1 MNRFQTAF
9 IYPNGTLANNNYQS
23 SYKVALLHVL
33 KMKDD
38 GKNSNIS
45 RLKESSSNGNTHSL
59 KMPEYVEK
67 FIAAGTNPGI
77 SNIMIDQSQSV
88 AIDEFQRNSGEIDML
103 IGFLVMNGA
112 CIVFFLLFGLC
123 VIFNCMRQKPK
134 IFSQDKIY
142 KKTLAKTVAK
152 APTNQKVTVLPKDAV
167 VIDVQSKKFKD
178 LVTKV
183 MKTDE
188 FEKMKNTNNN
198 VKINIEEPSS
208 IKRTNFLKKQLS
220 LKDEDQSPGILNTI
234 SKNLKHSLKS
244 TALIT
249 NNDKRV
255 SISVESSENIALRE
269 KSNFQCQEN
278 IHFIDS
284 TDTNNHIILTDQNP
298 NSLVRQN
305 IFGPLS
311 FDDLYYT

>member
-1 MNRFQTAF
+1 MYRFQTAF
-9 IYPNGTLANNNYQS
+9 LHPNGTLANNNYQS

-33 KMKDD
+33 KMKNDE
-38 GKNSNIS
+38 KISNSS
-45 RLKESSSNGNTHSL
+45 KQKELSSSNSYPL
-59 KMPEYVEK
+59 KMPEYVEN
-67 FIAAGTNPGI
+67 FLAAGTKN
-77 SNIMIDQSQSV
+77 SNTMIDQSQSV

-142 KKTLAKTVAK
+142 KKTLAKTVSK
-152 APTNQKVTVLPKDAV
+152 APVNEKVTVLPEDAV

-178 LVTKV
+178 LVSKV
-183 MKTDE
+183 MKSEE
-188 FEKMKNTNNN
+188 FKKIKNTTDD
-198 VKINIEEPSS
+198 VKISVEETASLNKETP
-208 IKRTNFLKKQLS
+208 IKTDIVGKKKQYPYGIFKS
-220 LKDEDQSPGILNTI
+220 LG
-234 SKNLKHSLKS
+234 KNFSHSLKS

-249 NNDKRV
+249 NDGKKA
-255 SISVESSENIALRE
+255 SINIENCEKLPLRE
-269 KSNFQCQEN
+269 KSELQEREK

-284 TDTNNHIILTDQNP
+284 TDTNNHIIVADQNP
-298 NSLVRQN
+298 SSLIRQN
-305 IFGPLS
+305 IFGPLT